1 MANRMLE
8 FVKAQGRTP
17 VIPLL
22 GFPGL
27 KFHENTILECVT
39 DADVQSR
46 AMEELYRN
54 FDVDGLIHI
63 MDLTVEAD
71 ALGAEIRLPE
81 NESPSVKVH
90 PLKGPAELAALKV
103 PDPTKDGRMPV
114 FIETIRRMKH
124 DLSIPVVGAYVIG
137 PYTLAGEMMN
147 VNATLKASIRD
158 PKFLKEVLSV
168 MTRVIIPYAQAL
180 VRAGADILT
189 ILEPTASML
198 SPKQFKEFSGQY
210 VTEIFNALP
219 ECMTVLH
226 ICGNTT
232 YIIKEMA
239 ATGADGLSLDTAVKL
254 DEVVDLV
261 PESVLIGNVDPV
273 RVMLSGTPDQ
283 VRENT
288 LELRRKMKGHENFI
302 LSTGCDLPPGVPHEN
317 IRAFLE
323 AGRAKI

>member
-27 KFHENTILECVT
+27 KFHGNTILESVT
-39 DADVQSR
+39 DADIQVR
-46 AMEELYRN
+46 AIEELARH

-63 MDLTVEAD
+63 MDLTVEAE
-71 ALGAEIRLPE
+71 ALGAEVRFPE

-90 PLKGPAELAALKV
+90 PLKGVEELAALKI
-103 PDPTKDGRMPV
+103 PDPARDGRMPV
-114 FIETIRRMKH
+114 FVETIRRMKQ
-124 DLSIPVVGAYVIG
+124 DLAIPVVGAYVIG
-137 PYTLAGEMMN
+137 PYTLAGEMMKVEN
-147 VNATLKASIRD
+147 TLKASIRN
-158 PKFLKEVLSV
+158 PEFLKEVLVV
-168 MTRVIIPYAQAL
+168 MTKTIIPYAQAL
-180 VRAGADILT
+180 VTAGADILT

-198 SPKQFKEFSGQY
+198 SPKQFNDFSGQY
-210 VTEIFNALP
+210 VTEIFDSLP

-232 YIIKEMA
+232 FILKEMA
-239 ATGADGLSLDTAVKL
+239 ATGADGLSLDTAVKF

-261 PESVLIGNVDPV
+261 SDSVLIGNVDPV

-283 VRENT
+283 VRDKT
-288 LELRRKMKGHENFI
+288 LELRMKMKGHDNFI
-302 LSTGCDLPPGVPHEN
+302 LSTGCDLPPEVPHEN
-317 IRAFLE
+317 IQAFLE